1 MKAMSQCLNFGK
13 SVSDNGWGMFT
24 TLLNYKCV
32 LEGKQLI
39 KIDKWYP
46 SSKTCSGCD
55 NVKKDLKLSDR
66 TYTCKECGLVID
78 RDYNASLNIKRVGM
92 TQLAW

>member
-1 MKAMSQCLNFGK
+1 MSQCLNFGK
-13 SVSDNGWGMFT
+13 SVMDNGWGMFT
-24 TLLNYKCV
+24 VFLKYKLG

-39 KIDKWYP
+39 RIDRWYP
-46 SSKTCSGCD
+46 SSKTCSSC
-55 NVKKDLKLSDR
+55 NNIKKDLQLSDR
-66 TYTCKECGLVID
+66 IYICENCGLSID